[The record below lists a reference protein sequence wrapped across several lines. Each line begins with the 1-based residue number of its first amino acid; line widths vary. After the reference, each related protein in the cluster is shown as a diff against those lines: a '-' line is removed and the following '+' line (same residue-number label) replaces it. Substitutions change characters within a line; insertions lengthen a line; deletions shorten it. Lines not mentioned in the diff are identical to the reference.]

1 MKPKAK
7 QNKGRDCRL
16 NATVTIEEKA
26 ALDRLAAA
34 GGFKST
40 SALIGALAV
49 HIERIGLVL
58 VTAAPGE
65 EWLGPYLKSVDEV
78 TK

>member
-40 SALIGALAV
+40 SALIGAGSSWSRLPPGRNSSG
-49 HIERIGLVL
+49 RISRAL
-58 VTAAPGE
+58 TR
-65 EWLGPYLKSVDEV
+65 
-78 TK
+78 